1 MIIQLMKRVGEVGGT
16 IVKEPQ
22 TTECG
27 GYGRYFQDRDGY
39 YWEVAYGE
47 NCQFD
52 ENDMLIIK

>member
-1 MIIQLMKRVGEVGGT
+1 MKRVGEVGGT

-39 YWEVAYGE
+39 YWEVVYGE